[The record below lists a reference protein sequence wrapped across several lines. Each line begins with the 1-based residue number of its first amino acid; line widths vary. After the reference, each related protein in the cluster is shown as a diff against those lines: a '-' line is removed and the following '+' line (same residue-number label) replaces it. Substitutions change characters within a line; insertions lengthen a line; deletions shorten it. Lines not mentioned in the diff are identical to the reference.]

1 MSRLYFSGNLLGASG
16 QPNNS
21 PKWSNSLS
29 HLYQPHS
36 VERKKIQDTGIF
48 SEARDLLNQWVVKS
62 LLNDGRADS
71 DNSDIDL
78 PLNVPSRLEVKKE
91 WDHLLNPT
99 LGEKSQF
106 CMDRSSIKLA
116 RSKIR
121 IGSKLKQTVYGVDRL
136 SSSRSNHEK
145 AKPSTLDRILQRQE
159 EARARRELRLQEKR
173 ERQAEAA
180 IRKEAEREA
189 LEMAKQLD
197 ETAKQKQKREE
208 ELIQKEMIRVRK
220 QLEVEKERV
229 SRERCRQWLTTDNQ
243 MNSLEETTHPSSPVY
258 HTDRQCSPEFD
269 GTLSKDPVSSSDDGS
284 CHDTTL
290 GRRDAEDK
298 LIFSGLYCSDE
309 TGKLL
314 RRYLTSWKQQINHS
328 RVRMQ
333 AITTRYELRLQRK
346 VLRIWRSTV
355 SQIRFDREVEQANT
369 EIRDI
374 ERKQTQAIDFYMQR
388 LKSTSFLRWHTA
400 LKLSKMQHEQEER
413 DKQRRLKE
421 IEFLERLRSNPSALD
436 ETQLR
441 SVESEWNSQGDLNI
455 PYRRRSFN
463 TKNAQTK
470 RRTPRSGTDPM
481 IFSPPASSLDSHELP
496 SLLKPQRKLIR
507 SALERPSLPKTL
519 IQQRQRIAEQNREI
533 EELRSAKRYAEL
545 MLEARARVQPSTSVK
560 KKALSARGSC
570 NFSDMQDGILENNQC
585 EPKKSTAGHDT
596 DSVCRSQSTRITY
609 AQSHKSQSMRMEPED
624 ENCILNGNVDV
635 MKSKMPSVPCE
646 NQFVKR
652 MEERAAERARLKAER
667 DERRRLAEIKK
678 QEEAARQLEEEAQRI
693 KEEKRVMLEAQRAK
707 KRDEEARQQERLRR
721 LALMEALTEKAN
733 QHLKHQ
739 RLVYYGWLPWKRL
752 LIRQRALLQT
762 AEYHA
767 KFILMRTVIL
777 TWVEYRRT
785 INKSVTEFA
794 QCAYDHM
801 LIRKAFTGLQ
811 LACDLKR
818 KTEQRAYV
826 WYEQQLMRRALSNWS
841 THITEIRIWDWQLED
856 VAKAHWFSL
865 LKRRCLTAWLQYPQ
879 LMRDERERERRLERL
894 RSTLRDVVPDF
905 SPPEAEKS
913 PL

>member
-1 MSRLYFSGNLLGASG
+1 
-16 QPNNS
+16 
-21 PKWSNSLS
+21 
-29 HLYQPHS
+29 
-36 VERKKIQDTGIF
+36 
-48 SEARDLLNQWVVKS
+48 
-62 LLNDGRADS
+62 
-71 DNSDIDL
+71 
-78 PLNVPSRLEVKKE
+78 
-91 WDHLLNPT
+91 
-99 LGEKSQF
+99 
-106 CMDRSSIKLA
+106 LA

-496 SLLKPQRKLIR
+496 SLLKPKQRKLIR

-560 KKALSARGSC
+560 KNHVTLYFFFTLAHIEVISDSKPCQLVVAAILVICKMVSSKTINVNPKKALQV
-570 NFSDMQDGILENNQC
+570 MTQIL
-585 EPKKSTAGHDT
+585 
-596 DSVCRSQSTRITY
+596 Y
-609 AQSHKSQSMRMEPED
+609 ADH
-624 ENCILNGNVDV
+624 
-635 MKSKMPSVPCE
+635 
-646 NQFVKR
+646 R

>member
-1 MSRLYFSGNLLGASG
+1 MTTLKTL
-16 QPNNS
+16 
-21 PKWSNSLS
+21 
-29 HLYQPHS
+29 
-36 VERKKIQDTGIF
+36 GIF

-106 CMDRSSIKLA
+106 CMDRSSMKLA

-121 IGSKLKQTVYGVDRL
+121 IGSKLKQSVYGVDRL

-309 TGKLL
+309 TGKLVRTEIGILFVIDHRHANTCLFL

-374 ERKQTQAIDFYMQR
+374 ER
-388 LKSTSFLRWHTA
+388 
-400 LKLSKMQHEQEER
+400 
-413 DKQRRLKE
+413 
-421 IEFLERLRSNPSALD
+421 
-436 ETQLR
+436 
-441 SVESEWNSQGDLNI
+441 
-455 PYRRRSFN
+455 
-463 TKNAQTK
+463 
-470 RRTPRSGTDPM
+470 
-481 IFSPPASSLDSHELP
+481 
-496 SLLKPQRKLIR
+496 
-507 SALERPSLPKTL
+507 
-519 IQQRQRIAEQNREI
+519 
-533 EELRSAKRYAEL
+533 
-545 MLEARARVQPSTSVK
+545 
-560 KKALSARGSC
+560 
-570 NFSDMQDGILENNQC
+570 
-585 EPKKSTAGHDT
+585 
-596 DSVCRSQSTRITY
+596 
-609 AQSHKSQSMRMEPED
+609 
-624 ENCILNGNVDV
+624 
-635 MKSKMPSVPCE
+635 
-646 NQFVKR
+646 
-652 MEERAAERARLKAER
+652 
-667 DERRRLAEIKK
+667 
-678 QEEAARQLEEEAQRI
+678 
-693 KEEKRVMLEAQRAK
+693 
-707 KRDEEARQQERLRR
+707 
-721 LALMEALTEKAN
+721 
-733 QHLKHQ
+733 
-739 RLVYYGWLPWKRL
+739 
-752 LIRQRALLQT
+752 
-762 AEYHA
+762 
-767 KFILMRTVIL
+767 
-777 TWVEYRRT
+777 
-785 INKSVTEFA
+785 
-794 QCAYDHM
+794 
-801 LIRKAFTGLQ
+801 
-811 LACDLKR
+811 
-818 KTEQRAYV
+818 
-826 WYEQQLMRRALSNWS
+826 
-841 THITEIRIWDWQLED
+841 
-856 VAKAHWFSL
+856 
-865 LKRRCLTAWLQYPQ
+865 
-879 LMRDERERERRLERL
+879 
-894 RSTLRDVVPDF
+894 
-905 SPPEAEKS
+905 
-913 PL
+913 